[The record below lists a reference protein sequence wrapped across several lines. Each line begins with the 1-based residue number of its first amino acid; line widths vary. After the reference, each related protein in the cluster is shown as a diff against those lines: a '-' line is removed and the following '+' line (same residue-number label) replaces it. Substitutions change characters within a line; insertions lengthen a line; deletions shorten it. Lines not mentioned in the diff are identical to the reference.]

1 MQSAQPRRRSR
12 RITSREWLALGVL
25 ALDAAYKADSP
36 TASEYYRTLAEKCD
50 AQAET
55 TPHLRLLP

>member
-1 MQSAQPRRRSR
+1 MAGAAGIGGGLGASL
-12 RITSREWLALGVL
+12 LALGVL